1 MARPGRIESVPMLS
15 HLRRFVAA
23 LAVVLTLSLPF
34 AAGQS
39 DISVERGVKAD
50 PASSDKSSGSS
61 SALPYFALV
70 VYTLLVMTIV
80 CMPSRK
86 A

>member
-1 MARPGRIESVPMLS
+1 MLPRL
-15 HLRRFVAA
+15 LRWVAA
-23 LAVVLTLSLPF
+23 ILLVFSLSLPF

-39 DISVERGVKAD
+39 DSSLPTVERGVSAE
-50 PASSDKSSGSS
+50 AAQSEKSSSS
-61 SALPYFALV
+61 PSALPYFVLAIYTMLV
-70 VYTLLVMTIV
+70 LTIV

>member
-1 MARPGRIESVPMLS
+1 MRTRLFRYLSSVILVLS
-15 HLRRFVAA
+15 
-23 LAVVLTLSLPF
+23 LSLPF

-39 DISVERGVKAD
+39 DTSIERGVKLEAPD
-50 PASSDKSSGSS
+50 QNEQDSSSP
-61 SALPYFALV
+61 SALPYFVMAI
-70 VYTLLVMTIV
+70 YTLLVLTIV